1 MFNNTI
7 IEKMPLEDV
16 IPAGTGENVKN
27 QFINILSENQ
37 FSISQTRCLFNS
49 IIEQFERRMPV
60 TNHKNR

>member
-1 MFNNTI
+1 MFENTVI
-7 IEKMPLEDV
+7 KEMPSEDV
-16 IPAGTGENVKN
+16 IPTGVGENVKN

-49 IIEQFERRMPV
+49 IISQFERYMPV

>member
-1 MFNNTI
+1 MFENTVI
-7 IEKMPLEDV
+7 KDKPSEDV
-16 IPAGTGENVKN
+16 MPAGIGENIKN

-49 IIEQFERRMPV
+49 IISQFERHMPV

>member
-1 MFNNTI
+1 MFENTVI
-7 IEKMPLEDV
+7 KEISPEDV
-16 IPAGTGENVKN
+16 IPAGVGENVKN

-49 IIEQFERRMPV
+49 IISQFERLMPV